1 MVSDLPSLGA
11 FYRSKQ
17 GHGCRVAGG
26 VGAELIHWVSLETL
40 VEARHLPGLKLE
52 KETCRVGKNSKR
64 RLVKHC
70 NG

>member
-1 MVSDLPSLGA
+1 MVSD
-11 FYRSKQ
+11 
-17 GHGCRVAGG
+17 RVAGG